1 MFGYVSAH
9 KPELRMREFYKYKAY
24 YCGLCKV
31 LREKYGFLG
40 SFYLVTNWASGRYGS
55 YSALVAKGHE
65 IGSHSDS
72 HSSSDGELASSQ
84 NTINQNLTVMIC
96 NAQSI

>member
-1 MFGYVSAH
+1 MCYNDENSRERNKGMFGYVSAH

-40 SFYLVTNWASGRYGS
+40 QVTLTYDMTFLVI
-55 YSALVAKGHE
+55 L
-65 IGSHSDS
+65 
-72 HSSSDGELASSQ
+72 
-84 NTINQNLTVMIC
+84 LTSLYESETKREERRCIVHPA
-96 NAQSI
+96 NVFK